1 MLRIQHSHD
10 GHTWHVNEIADRA
23 TLTLMGRDN
32 LTGWKGLV
40 DLMRQKITE
49 QHHTLSYRLVEM
61 TGQTTRVIH

>member
-10 GHTWHVNEIADRA
+10 GHQWHINEIADRA

-40 DLMRQKITE
+40 DLLRQKVTE
-49 QHHTLSYRLVEM
+49 QPHVLFYRLVEE
-61 TGQTTRVIH
+61 TKQTTRVVH